1 MRSAVL
7 FQFTSFLQQEEGKA
21 SHSERH
27 QWGPCS
33 QPCVWLCPAARHQA
47 WPSTAASSPP
57 QPAAAMSPRPLQWPW
72 AGEALIRL
80 SLFLPPT
87 APLLVESHRAM
98 GRDQEGAWAHSAR
111 EWRKGERDEDQYWAG
126 QRWQSSVHPNLLGVC
141 AGCSWNYSQWQVD
154 LSSAN
159 SCPQWKTDNQQTAVS
174 AAKTRWLLLTKIL
187 QYLRGVYIFE
197 HWKQLTATLLIQI

>member
-98 GRDQEGAWAHSAR
+98 GRDRRKEPGHTVPGSGGRGSGTRAR
-111 EWRKGERDEDQYWAG
+111 IELGRGDRAQCTQTCWVFVLDAPGIIANG
-126 QRWQSSVHPNLLGVC
+126 RWIFPL
-141 AGCSWNYSQWQVD
+141 
-154 LSSAN
+154 
-159 SCPQWKTDNQQTAVS
+159 PTAVLS
-174 AAKTRWLLLTKIL
+174 GKRTTS
-187 QYLRGVYIFE
+187 
-197 HWKQLTATLLIQI
+197 KQRCQPQRQGDYC